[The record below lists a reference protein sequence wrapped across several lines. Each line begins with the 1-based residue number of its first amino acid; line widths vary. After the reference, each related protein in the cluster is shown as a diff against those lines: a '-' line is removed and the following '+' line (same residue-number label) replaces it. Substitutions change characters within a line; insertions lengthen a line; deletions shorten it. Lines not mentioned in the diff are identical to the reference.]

1 MERIYP
7 SKILIAG
14 EYTVLNGSGA
24 LVIPY
29 KSSFIQWNKEG
40 QQRDKH
46 LMAFFDYLSKHGV
59 LKDFFDLS
67 QMRTSIEESW
77 YLEGNIPMG
86 YGLGSSGAMTA
97 AVWDRFRLRET
108 LEMSVEETLEVF
120 KMMENFFHGKSSGL
134 DPLVSFY
141 QLPVYARDEKIELLK
156 EFDLDSMLPIGLEL
170 LDSGWSRQTQKGVN
184 WFQQQR
190 QHQDFRELIDDMSK
204 INQRIIESM
213 IKRDTIT
220 FEECWKRI
228 SQITMQSFRPLI
240 PDPVYNI
247 WKEGLQ
253 SETYY
258 VKLCGAG
265 GGGYFLVYCNDQNY
279 FHKICTLNQLKW
291 IQVSGD
297 GTG

>member
-24 LVIPY
+24 LLIPY
-29 KSSFIQWNKEG
+29 KSSFIQWKKQG
-40 QQRDKH
+40 QRSDEH
-46 LMAFFDYLSKHGV
+46 LMAFFDYLSKHEV
-59 LKDFFDLS
+59 LKDFVDLS
-67 QMRTSIEESW
+67 QMKTIIEESW
-77 YLEGNIPMG
+77 YLDGTIPLG
-86 YGLGSSGAMTA
+86 YGLGSSGAVTA
-97 AVWDRFRLRET
+97 AVWDRFRLHGVTEI
-108 LEMSVEETLEVF
+108 SVGETLEVF
-120 KMMENFFHGKSSGL
+120 KMMESFFHGKSSGL

-156 EFDLDSMLPIGLEL
+156 DFDLDSMLPSGLAL
-170 LDSGWSRQTQKGVN
+170 LDSGQARQTQKGVN

-190 QHQDFRELIDDMSK
+190 QHQDFREQIDDLSK
-204 INQRIIESM
+204 INQRIIQSM

-220 FEECWKRI
+220 FEECWKWI
-228 SQITMQSFRPLI
+228 SQITMQLFRPLI
-240 PDPVYNI
+240 PDPVYYI

-258 VKLCGAG
+258 LKLCGAG
-265 GGGYFLVYCNDQNY
+265 GGGYFLVYCNDHNY

-291 IQVSGD
+291 IQVSGEGID
-297 GTG
+297 

>member
-24 LVIPY
+24 LLIPY
-29 KSSFIQWNKEG
+29 KSRFVQWKKEWQRQDEQLSALCEYLTRHELLASLIDISYLRKAIQEG
-40 QQRDKH
+40 
-46 LMAFFDYLSKHGV
+46 
-59 LKDFFDLS
+59 
-67 QMRTSIEESW
+67 W
-77 YLEGNIPMG
+77 YLEGNIPLG
-86 YGLGSSGAMTA
+86 YGLGSSGAVTA

-108 LEMSVEETLEVF
+108 LEMSVEDMLEVF
-120 KMMENFFHGKSSGL
+120 KMMESYFHGKSSGL

-141 QLPVYARDEKIELLK
+141 QLPVHARVGKIELLK
-156 EFDLDSMLPIGLEL
+156 DFDLDSTLPSVLVL
-170 LDSGWSRQTQKGVN
+170 LDSGQSRQTQKGVN
-184 WFQQQR
+184 WFQQQM
-190 QHQDFRELIDDMSK
+190 QHQDFREQINDLSK
-204 INQRIIESM
+204 INQRIIEAM

-228 SQITMQSFRPLI
+228 SQITMQLFRPMI

-258 VKLCGAG
+258 LKLCGAG
-265 GGGYFLVYCNDQNY
+265 GGGFFLVHCYDQNC
-279 FHKICTLNQLKW
+279 FHRICTLNQLKW
-291 IQVSGD
+291 IQVSGE
-297 GTG
+297 GME